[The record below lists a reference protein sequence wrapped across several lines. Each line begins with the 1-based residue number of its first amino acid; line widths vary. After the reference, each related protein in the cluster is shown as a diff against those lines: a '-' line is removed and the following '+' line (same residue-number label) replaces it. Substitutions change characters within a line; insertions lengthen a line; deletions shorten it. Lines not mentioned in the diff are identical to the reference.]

1 MIGNKK
7 HYLIAGASGLIG
19 SALLRRLLEDQDIG
33 KVTIL
38 VREPG
43 LQTNKKLVEQVV
55 DWDTFT
61 EKEIPPFVDA
71 VFCCLGTTMKKA
83 GSKTAF
89 KLVDFDYVLKL
100 AVFCQRKNIPQFH
113 VISAAGANPNSKIF
127 YNRVKG
133 NMELELIKLKKIRSV
148 FVYQP
153 SMLLG
158 DRKEFRLMETLGKI
172 GMKWFAFMLPSSIK
186 AIHAEQVATAMINNA
201 KRGDKGFLT
210 ISNQSMLTSV

>member
-19 SALLRRLLEDQDIG
+19 SALLNRLLEDQDVG

-38 VREPG
+38 VRESIA
-43 LQTNKKLVEQVV
+43 LSHKKIVEQVI
-55 DWDTFT
+55 DWDTLT
-61 EKEIPPFVDA
+61 EREIPPFVDA

-83 GSKTAF
+83 GNKAAF

-100 AVFCQRKNIPQFH
+100 AVFSQRKNIPQFH
-113 VISAAGANPNSKIF
+113 VISAAGADPNSKIF

-133 NMELELIKLKKIRSV
+133 NMELELVKLKKIRSV
-148 FVYQP
+148 YVYQP

-172 GMKWFAFMLPSSIK
+172 AMRWFAFLLPSTIK
-186 AIHAEQVATAMINNA
+186 AIHAEQVAMAMISNA
-201 KRGDKGFLT
+201 HRGDKGFH
-210 ISNQSMLTSV
+210 IVSNKTMLAG